1 LKEVPTELKVVGG
14 SQMKKK
20 SIVLLTIVV
29 LALAIPVTV
38 YAAGYYYCSTQIS
51 GTGGN
56 GTFSFPWACS
66 TTEQL
71 NHVIYD
77 VICSYGGGVLYQIY
91 SDSYVY
97 YQIAW
102 VGNQCQITFQARY
115 PGYPPNTG
123 VEFPIPLVV
132 GVAIGAAIL
141 LVVVGLVFRRR
152 SMAS

>member
-1 LKEVPTELKVVGG
+1 
-14 SQMKKK
+14 MKRR
-20 SIVLLTIVV
+20 SIVLLVVLV

-38 YAAGYYYCSTQIS
+38 YAAGYYYCTTLLTSP
-51 GTGGN
+51 GGN
-56 GTFSFPWACS
+56 GTFNYPWGCS
-66 TTEQL
+66 TNDQL

-77 VICSYGGGVLYQIY
+77 LICSYGGGVLYQIY

-102 VGNQCQITFQARY
+102 VGNVCQITFQARY

-123 VEFPIPLVV
+123 VEFPLPLVV

-141 LVVVGLVFRRR
+141 LVVVGLLFRRR